1 MARTVLRVGI
11 DDTDSRLGM
20 CTTYLA
26 YRIAGELRARG
37 DEIAQYP
44 RLIRLNPNVPW
55 KTRGNGAVG
64 LSILTHDSQGAKRKI
79 IEMVRD
85 GSETGSGANPGL
97 AFLEA
102 KSVPPALSEFAHEAI
117 WRVIPR
123 ERARRAASR
132 WGLEC
137 HSFGN
142 GQGLVGAISAI
153 GYRLGDYTMELL
165 AYRRP
170 DMVGTE
176 RAIDGESVREM
187 HERTFPSTFNSYDA
201 ARDRVLVAPHG
212 PDPVL
217 YGIRGEDARSIIVAS
232 GQILSES
239 PLGHMVFASNQGTGD
254 HLAHALDARALR
266 AHESGTIEG
275 TLAGDPENISGGHV
289 RLEVSCGG
297 TKVTCMVYHPTG
309 LGSVA
314 RALAR
319 GDAVRLGGGV
329 RRAVQSRRRTLN
341 VETIEVLRLVR
352 LMREANKMCA
362 ACGKRMKS
370 AGVGQGYRCARCG
383 RTSDKKEAVALRR
396 TVRTGAHVALP
407 SAQRHLS
414 RPAHRA
420 AGTRAQPRTLA
431 SGWIL

>member
-1 MARTVLRVGI
+1 MARSVLRVGI

-55 KTRGNGAVG
+55 RTRGNGAVG
-64 LSILTHDSQGAKRKI
+64 LSVLTHDAQGARRKI
-79 IEMVRD
+79 VEMVRD
-85 GSETGSGANPGL
+85 GSETASGANPGL
-97 AFLEA
+97 AFLESEA
-102 KSVPPALSEFAHEAI
+102 VPAALSEFAHEAL

-123 ERARRAASR
+123 EHARRMASR

-137 HSFGN
+137 HSLGN

-170 DMVGTE
+170 DRVGTE
-176 RAIDGESVREM
+176 RAIEGQSVREM

-217 YGIRGEDARSIIVAS
+217 YGIRGEDAHSIIAAS
-232 GQILSES
+232 GHIRGES
-239 PLGHMVFASNQGTGD
+239 PLGHMVFTSNQGTGD

-275 TLAGDPENISGGHV
+275 TLASEPENIGGGHV

-297 TKVTCMVYHPTG
+297 PRITCMVYHPTG

-319 GDAVRLGGGV
+319 GDHVRLGGGV
-329 RRAVQSRRRTLN
+329 RRATQSRGRTLN

-352 LMREANKMCA
+352 LVREANKMCV

-370 AGVGQGYRCARCG
+370 AGVGQGYRCVRCG
-383 RTSDKKEAVALRR
+383 GTSGKKEAVEIRR
-396 TVRTGAHVALP
+396 AVRTGAHVALP

-420 AGTRAQPRTLA
+420 AGARAQPRTLA